1 MTAWQH
7 MAARDLTMAPK
18 QSPGAAKLP
27 PYLPLRT
34 LSSERLSAHHGL
46 LQAGPLRAAG
56 TQGVRR
62 KSPFGAAAALPDP
75 YGCANRCGTVSK

>member
-56 TQGVRR
+56 HARSAEE
-62 KSPFGAAAALPDP
+62 KPIWSCSSAP
-75 YGCANRCGTVSK
+75 